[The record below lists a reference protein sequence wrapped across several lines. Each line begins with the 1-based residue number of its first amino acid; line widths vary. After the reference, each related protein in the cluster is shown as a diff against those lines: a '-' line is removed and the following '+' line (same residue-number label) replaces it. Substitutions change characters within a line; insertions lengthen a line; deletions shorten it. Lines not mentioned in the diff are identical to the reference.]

1 MTCATAKKYCQYAA
15 LIIFILCILYPA
27 FSISYHALSDSENI
41 TERLPYAVGAIVLAL
56 GGGLLY
62 AHYARP
68 NTWHSYPFA
77 LWCGLGLG
85 LLSNLLMPC
94 QEHNTQGFILACVI
108 IASATVFIVCTMRA
122 WSLCVIVPFLV
133 LLSILTYLRIGLDV
147 TDYSGIIGEIIG
159 FSPQDA
165 MQFITFSNV
174 MYVILVMLIITGMA
188 YILIKAINSNQ
199 RALLVLCSAMIFTSS
214 MLVAKVSDYQLL
226 SKEPQRSIGI
236 IGAAYRV
243 VNDYKLF
250 QLKHSR
256 LYSLVENLP
265 SPANK
270 PSTIST
276 LKGSE
281 GVVVILHVGES
292 VRADHLIMNGYNRN
306 TTPWLSAC
314 KDLINFQNCTAASDS
329 TTASALAILTNARGN
344 VKREISPELR
354 PTTGC
359 IMDLFA
365 ANHFECYGF
374 FNSTAKGSKEMWDA
388 EFEVV
393 QDVFTARAK
402 KVYDLEDADN
412 FDPMA
417 QLPQIAEALSDGTG
431 NKFFLVN
438 NMGSHL
444 PFNHYD
450 AAHAHFQPADGTLM
464 FKSPQNNPGYAE
476 KIVNAYDNTIAY
488 TDSYI
493 EQLISM
499 LKGKSYI
506 YIYVSDHGEPLG
518 DGQKW
523 NRAELAPVFH
533 QCQWSKVGFFI
544 LCSPELEAQ
553 HPHIAEAVS
562 HLRKNKDMPVAHEN
576 IFHTLL
582 GLFGIQTP
590 YYDAS
595 LDLSSPAPRPYQGP
609 SCDRNGESL
618 DNLKWE

>member
-1 MTCATAKKYCQYAA
+1 M
-15 LIIFILCILYPA
+15 
-27 FSISYHALSDSENI
+27 
-41 TERLPYAVGAIVLAL
+41 
-56 GGGLLY
+56 
-62 AHYARP
+62 
-68 NTWHSYPFA
+68 
-77 LWCGLGLG
+77 
-85 LLSNLLMPC
+85 
-94 QEHNTQGFILACVI
+94 
-108 IASATVFIVCTMRA
+108 
-122 WSLCVIVPFLV
+122 
-133 LLSILTYLRIGLDV
+133 RIGLDV
-147 TDYSGIIGEIIG
+147 TDYPDIIGEIIG

-174 MYVILVMLIITGMA
+174 MYVILVILIITGMA

-199 RALLVLCSAMIFTSS
+199 RALLILCSAMIFTSS
-214 MLVAKVSDYQLL
+214 MLVAKASNYQLL
-226 SKEPQRSIGI
+226 SKYPKHSIGI
-236 IGAAYRV
+236 IGAAYRL

-250 QLKHSR
+250 QLTHSR
-256 LYSLVENLP
+256 LYSIAANLP

-276 LKGSE
+276 LKGGE

-292 VRADHLIMNGYNRN
+292 VRADHLGINGYNRD
-306 TTPWLSAC
+306 TTPYLSC
-314 KDLINFQNCTAASDS
+314 SKELINFKNCTAVSCS
-329 TTASALAILTNARGN
+329 TTASTLAILTNARGN
-344 VKREISPELR
+344 MRHEISPELMA
-354 PTTGC
+354 TTGC

-365 ANHFECYGF
+365 ANHFQCYGF
-374 FNSTAKGSKEMWDA
+374 FNSKTKGGAKETWDA
-388 EFEVV
+388 GFEVLQAV
-393 QDVFTARAK
+393 YTARAK
-402 KVYDLEDADN
+402 KVYDLEDANN

-438 NMGSHL
+438 NIGSHL
-444 PFNHYD
+444 PFHLHD

-493 EQLISM
+493 EQLIGM

-595 LDLSSPAPRPYQGP
+595 LDLSSPAPTPYQGP